1 MKKSRINILWC
12 LWTIVPQIST
22 LVEKMEGSTFVIV
35 AFKCTV
41 TQQTF
46 QIDKRNTN
54 LEQL

>member
-1 MKKSRINILWC
+1 MKRSRMNILC
-12 LWTIVPQIST
+12 RLWTVVPQIST

-46 QIDKRNTN
+46 EIDKLNTK